1 MALKEGEILK
11 SIALVTNRKGPLSE
25 FLCENLNEV
34 LDNKV
39 KINKYYLY
47 QMKDGE
53 IINDKV
59 ILVMIDEKA
68 YEIQKYAS
76 KESTI
81 IVIERTLREKEIYKI
96 AAIPNDTKVLVVN
109 DTKETTIETVNLL
122 HSIGIS
128 HLKLIPYL
136 ENKVYED
143 IKVAITPGE
152 RDKVPDF
159 IETIIDVGHRCIDI
173 ATFLKII
180 NCLDIHDREIEENL
194 IKYSEGIISKDMGIK
209 KQYMDLFIKG
219 QQLEVLIE
227 HTQDAIAIVDNE
239 EKIVLTNSIFSNLF
253 DFKIGNYFIFN
264 NEEINNVLKKDE
276 IKGEIIK
283 FRNQIFT
290 INKEPIKYLS
300 YKSGYIISFSDVTN
314 IKRIEQNIS
323 KKIREK
329 GFYAKY
335 NFDMII
341 TNSQKMKECINI
353 AKKISKS
360 DYTVLITGESGTG
373 KEMIAQSIHNYSN
386 RSLYPFVAVN
396 CAALPENLLES
407 ELFGYE
413 KGAFTGAL
421 KEGKTGLF
429 EIANNG
435 TIFLDEIGD
444 MPLKLQTRLLRV
456 LQEKQIMRVGSDNI
470 INVNVRVIAATN
482 KDLKK
487 LVDDGL
493 FREDLYFRLNVLP
506 ISLPPL
512 RERKED
518 IMPLLYSFLERKIC
532 FESEVENLLSNYR
545 WPGNIRELQNI
556 ASYLNVMEFN
566 NVTLNDLPQYILNS
580 GINFNKELD
589 IIENNYKI
597 EKVIDILDCIEK
609 SEGAGRRCIS
619 ERLSY
624 IGEGEVRGILDLLYD
639 LGMIN
644 KNKGRSGTKINNKG
658 IMFLNW
664 IRNGIK

>member
-1 MALKEGEILK
+1 MK

-25 FLCENLNEV
+25 FLRENLNEV
-34 LDNKV
+34 FANKID
-39 KINKYYLY
+39 INNYYLY
-47 QMKDGE
+47 EMKEGE
-53 IINDKV
+53 KIKDNV

-68 YEIQKYAS
+68 YEIQKFAS
-76 KESTI
+76 IESCI

-122 HSIGIS
+122 HRIGIS

-136 ENKVYED
+136 DNKVYED
-143 IKVAITPGE
+143 VKVAITPGE
-152 RDKVPDF
+152 SDKVPDF
-159 IETIIDVGHRCIDI
+159 IETTIDVGHRCIDI
-173 ATFLKII
+173 ATFLKIF
-180 NCLDIHDREIEENL
+180 NCLEIKDKEIEENL
-194 IKYSEGIISKDMGIK
+194 IKYSEGIVSKDMGIK
-209 KQYMDLFIKG
+209 RQYMDLFIKG

-227 HTQDAIAIVDNE
+227 HIQDAIAIVDNE
-239 EKIVLTNSIFSNLF
+239 EKVVLTNSSFNNLF
-253 DFKIGNYFIFN
+253 NFKIGSSLIFN
-264 NEEINNVLKKDE
+264 NEEIDNLIKKDE
-276 IKGEIIK
+276 IKGEIIRY
-283 FRNQIFT
+283 RNQIFSV
-290 INKEPIKYLS
+290 NKEPIKYLN
-300 YKSGYIISFSDVTN
+300 YKSGYIISFADITN

-341 TNSQKMKECINI
+341 TYSNRMKECIDI

-373 KEMIAQSIHNYSN
+373 KEMMAQSIHNYSN
-386 RSLYPFVAVN
+386 RSNYPFVAVN

-456 LQEKQIMRVGSDNI
+456 LQEKQIMRVGSENI

-487 LVDDGL
+487 LVDQGL

-506 ISLPPL
+506 INLPPL
-512 RERKED
+512 RERRED
-518 IMPLLYSFLERKIC
+518 IMPLLKCYLERDIK
-532 FESEVENLLSNYR
+532 FENEVEKLLLNYR
-545 WPGNIRELQNI
+545 WPGNIRELKNI
-556 ASYLNVMEFN
+556 AIYLNALEFER
-566 NVTLNDLPQYILNS
+566 VALNDLPQYILNS
-580 GINFNKELD
+580 ELNFDKELD
-589 IIENNYKI
+589 FIKNNYNF
-597 EKVIDILDCIEK
+597 EKVLDVLECIEK
-609 SEGAGRRCIS
+609 SEGVGRRCIS
-619 ERLSY
+619 EKLSY
-624 IGEGEVRGILDLLYD
+624 IGEGEVRGILELLND

-644 KNKGRSGTKINNKG
+644 KNIGRSGTKINNKG
-658 IMFLNW
+658 RMFLNW
-664 IRNGIK
+664 TRNGIK

>member
-1 MALKEGEILK
+1 MK
-11 SIALVTNRKGPLSE
+11 SIGIVTNKKGQLSE
-25 FLCENLNEV
+25 FLRKNLNEV
-34 LDNKV
+34 FVNKV
-39 KINKYYLY
+39 KINNYYL
-47 QMKDGE
+47 QDLNDGE
-53 IINDKV
+53 IIDDKV
-59 ILVMIDEKA
+59 ILVMIDEMA
-68 YEIQKYAS
+68 YKVQKYAS

-96 AAIPNDTKVLVVN
+96 AAIPSDTKVLVVN

-122 HSIGIS
+122 YSIGIN
-128 HLKLIPYL
+128 HLNFIPYI
-136 ENKVYED
+136 ENKVYGD
-143 IKVAITPGE
+143 IKIAITPGE
-152 RDKVPDF
+152 VDKVPDY
-159 IETIIDVGHRCIDI
+159 IETIIDVGHRCIDV
-173 ATFLKII
+173 ATFLKVF
-180 NCLDIHDREIEENL
+180 NYLDINDKEIEENL
-194 IKYSEGIISKDMGIK
+194 IKYSESIISKDMGIK

-239 EKIVLTNSIFSNLF
+239 ERIVLTNSIFANLF
-253 DFKIGNYFIFN
+253 NFKIGNSFIFN
-264 NEEINNVLKKDE
+264 NDEIDNVLKKDE

-283 FRNQIFT
+283 YKNQIFAV
-290 INKEPIKYLS
+290 NKKPIKYLS

-314 IKRIEQNIS
+314 IKRMEQNIS
-323 KKIREK
+323 KKIREN

-360 DYTVLITGESGTG
+360 DHTVLITGESGTG

-386 RSLYPFVAVN
+386 RFMYPFVAIN

-421 KEGKTGLF
+421 REGKIGLF

-456 LQEKQIMRVGSDNI
+456 LQEKQIMRVGSDNV

-518 IMPLLYSFLERKIC
+518 IMPLLYSFLDRKID
-532 FESEVENLLSNYR
+532 FEYEVENLLLNYR

-566 NVTLNDLPQYILNS
+566 KVTLSDLPQYILNY
-580 GINFNKELD
+580 GIDFNKELEV
-589 IIENNYKI
+589 IENSYKL
-597 EKVIDILDCIEK
+597 EKVIDVLECIGK
-609 SEGAGRRCIS
+609 SEGVGRRCIS
-619 ERLSY
+619 ERISY

-658 IMFLNW
+658 LMFLNW
-664 IRNGIK
+664 IRKGIK